1 MTPFRSHDVVSEML
15 KAQKIGTLKG
25 SISGKGHFSRPSAAW
40 KLWHFWP
47 WKWKRRWALRLPW
60 SRGSHIRIPGGWE
73 ITLVLPLHPT
83 HSDLTGTKVG
93 HWCFFKSPPPQVILT
108 SSQGW
113 KAENPRDSAEFWG
126 NTAKCP
132 SLVNT
137 IKEPRS
143 NAYNL
148 SPPEHL
154 KEPRQRW
161 ERHSLSF
168 PPNWAEDKSQ
178 GRYARPQWWE
188 GASRGECLPEE
199 QTFSLRLEE
208 EWNLDKW

>member
-1 MTPFRSHDVVSEML
+1 MAHWRAPSQEKDIFLDQVLPESF
-15 KAQKIGTLKG
+15 G
-25 SISGKGHFSRPSAAW
+25 ISGRENERGGG
-40 KLWHFWP
+40 P
-47 WKWKRRWALRLPW
+47 W
-60 SRGSHIRIPGGWE
+60 GCPGAEVPTSESLGAWE
-73 ITLVLPLHPT
+73 ITLVLPLCPT

-168 PPNWAEDKSQ
+168 PPNWVEDKSQ

-188 GASRGECLPEE
+188 GASGGECLPEE